1 MFCWFH
7 YSCEKAFTCLHGIQP
22 AGPDRDGAY
31 SVNAWRFLCRPDSLL
46 TASLKCYFAAVLV
59 SGVQV
64 TLLSF

>member
-22 AGPDRDGAY
+22 TGPDRDGSY
-31 SVNAWRFLCRPDSLL
+31 SMNACRRGSLL

-64 TLLSF
+64 ALAELP